1 MSKITVSD
9 QFIDIYQNFTK
20 ESQVENMNNLS
31 KEELYLLL
39 ICVIDGE
46 KDNIDP
52 ENPIL
57 KENMKPFED
66 EVMELFDIQD
76 DIKTTNPV
84 LLKLIKD
91 SGDEYIIFDEVVDKS
106 GKQVSGL
113 NSKL

>member
-1 MSKITVSD
+1 MS
-9 QFIDIYQNFTK
+9 
-20 ESQVENMNNLS
+20 
-31 KEELYLLL
+31 LY
-39 ICVIDGE
+39 
-46 KDNIDP
+46 
-52 ENPIL
+52 
-57 KENMKPFED
+57 ENMKPFED